1 MAKEFGVSAQEE
13 ATIQAELDAMTRQ
26 FPAILQE
33 IQRDRE
39 EGERWAERSR
49 QRRQHTRAIFDDIEN
64 LLKKL

>member
-1 MAKEFGVSAQEE
+1 MRLNAQEE
-13 ATIQAELDAMTRQ
+13 ATLKAELDAMTRQ

-49 QRRQHTRAIFDDIEN
+49 ARRQQTRSVFADIEN